1 MAGFDECVKLGFI
14 YLSIYVCVYMR
25 STVEERGG
33 WVRKAGWVW
42 NNSQK
47 KQRQT
52 DPTHEKLKEWRKAED
67 ARGEERIVRSCGAYH
82 S

>member
-52 DPTHEKLKEWRKAED
+52 DRPDPREIE
-67 ARGEERIVRSCGAYH
+67 GVEEGGGRTRRRTNCS
-82 S
+82 